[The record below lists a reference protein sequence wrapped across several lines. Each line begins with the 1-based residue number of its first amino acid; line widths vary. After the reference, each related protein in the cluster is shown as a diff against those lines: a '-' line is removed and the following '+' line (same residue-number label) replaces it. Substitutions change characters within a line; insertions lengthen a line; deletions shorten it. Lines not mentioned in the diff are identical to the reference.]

1 MTNTKKLL
9 EAIDE
14 QEEIIEYVVEN
25 YSDTLLDILHDQ
37 FMEYIDTSDYMQ
49 DRD

>member
-14 QEEIIEYVVEN
+14 QEEIIEYVIEN
-25 YSDTLLDILHDQ
+25 YSDTL
-37 FMEYIDTSDYMQ
+37 
-49 DRD
+49 